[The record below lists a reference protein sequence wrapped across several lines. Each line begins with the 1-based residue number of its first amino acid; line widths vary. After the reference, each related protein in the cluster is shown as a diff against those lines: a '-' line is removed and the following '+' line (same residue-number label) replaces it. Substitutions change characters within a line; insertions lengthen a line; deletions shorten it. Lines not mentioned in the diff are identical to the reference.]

1 MPSMRYRPKK
11 QLQLERI
18 WRSDVSRKATF
29 FLVTGLVLVM
39 VLGGVVFAN
48 ATIYQSKIVAVKGDP
63 AGDFTNA
70 DLNGRYWFRRLE
82 IENVEAP
89 DREAAVAYGHID
101 FNGSGS
107 FSITF
112 TTFNSDGT
120 TESGSFTG
128 TYSVN
133 SDGSFTFQ
141 IEGSPDTITGNIST
155 DPDRSFIVLSD
166 GSASDDDGSYDIV
179 AGIVTAVKAPAT
191 QLSVSDLNGTWRFRN
206 LQIHDIEKSYTDVTV
221 CSITFNFNGSGN
233 WDGTYDCFD
242 TDGSSGSGAASG
254 TYKLNLA
261 GDAFD
266 FLIAGEPGVFV
277 SGYLSRDQSTLIFT
291 QGQIESDGSIE
302 QQIATALKINP
313 TKKFTKA
320 DLTGRYWYRELAIL
334 DMNSI
339 SRKASVSNG
348 FIDFGGNGTWS
359 GNYTSFWSDASTES
373 GTNSG
378 TYSVN
383 CDGSFT
389 LTVTSESP
397 NIVFYGN
404 ISSDGNTIMLNIPGK
419 DSDVGP
425 CGKAMPGIPLLLL
438 ED

>member
-1 MPSMRYRPKK
+1 M
-11 QLQLERI
+11 
-18 WRSDVSRKATF
+18 SRKLTF
-29 FLVTGLVLVM
+29 VLVTGLVLVM
-39 VLGGVVFAN
+39 VIGGALVAS
-48 ATIYQSKIVAVKGDP
+48 AAMYQSKVVGIKQDP
-63 AGDFTNA
+63 AGAFTDA

-112 TTFNSDGT
+112 TNSGSDGET
-120 TESGSFTG
+120 GSGNLSG

-141 IEGSPDTITGNIST
+141 IAGSSDIITGNIST
-155 DPDRSFIVLSD
+155 DPDRSFVVLSD

-179 AGIVTAVKAPAT
+179 AGIVTAVKAPTTPLNVA
-191 QLSVSDLNGTWRFRN
+191 DLNGTWRFRN

-221 CSITFNFNGSGN
+221 CSITFNFDGSGN
-233 WDGTYDCFD
+233 WDVTADCFD

-254 TYKLNLA
+254 TYTLNPA
-261 GDAFD
+261 GNAFD
-266 FLIAGEPGVFV
+266 FIIAGEPGVFV
-277 SGYLSRDQSTLIFT
+277 SGYLSRDQNTLIFT

-320 DLTGRYWYRELAIL
+320 DLTGRYWFRELAIL
-334 DMNSI
+334 DMNSS

-348 FIDFGGNGTWS
+348 FIDFSENGTWS

-373 GTNSG
+373 DTNSG

-397 NIVFYGN
+397 SMAFYGN
-404 ISSDGNTIMLNIPGK
+404 ISSDGNIIILAIPGK

-425 CGKAMPGIPLLLL
+425 CTKAIPGIPLLLL
-438 ED
+438 DD

>member
-1 MPSMRYRPKK
+1 MV
-11 QLQLERI
+11 I
-18 WRSDVSRKATF
+18 GGA
-29 FLVTGLVLVM
+29 LVASAAM
-39 VLGGVVFAN
+39 
-48 ATIYQSKIVAVKGDP
+48 YQSKVVGIKQDP
-63 AGDFTNA
+63 AGAFTNA

-89 DREAAVAYGHID
+89 DREAAVTYGYID

-107 FSITF
+107 FSIAF
-112 TTFNSDGT
+112 TTFDSDGT
-120 TESGSFTG
+120 PGSGNFSG
-128 TYSVN
+128 TYSVK

-141 IEGSPDTITGNIST
+141 IAGSPDTITGNIST
-155 DPDRSFIVLSD
+155 DPDRSFVVLSD
-166 GSASDDDGSYDIV
+166 GNASDDDGSYDIV
-179 AGIVTAVKAPAT
+179 AGIVTAVKAPT
-191 QLSVSDLNGTWRFRN
+191 TPLSVADLNGTWRFRN
-206 LQIHDIEKSYTDVTV
+206 LQIHDFEKSYTDVTV
-221 CSITFNFNGSGN
+221 CSITFNFDGSGN

-254 TYKLNLA
+254 TYTLNPA
-261 GDAFD
+261 GNAFD

-277 SGYLSRDQSTLIFT
+277 SGYLSRDQNTLIFT

-320 DLTGRYWYRELAIL
+320 DLAGKYWFRELAIL
-334 DMNSI
+334 DMQSS

-348 FIDFGGNGTWS
+348 FIDFSGNGTWS

-397 NIVFYGN
+397 SMAFYGN
-404 ISSDGNTIMLNIPGK
+404 ISSDGNTIILTIPGK

-425 CGKAMPGIPLLLL
+425 CGKAMPWIPLLLL
-438 ED
+438 DD

>member
-1 MPSMRYRPKK
+1 MP
-11 QLQLERI
+11 
-18 WRSDVSRKATF
+18 RKLTF
-29 FLVTGLVLVM
+29 VLVTGLVLVM
-39 VLGGVVFAN
+39 VLGGVLVAN
-48 ATIYQSKIVAVKGDP
+48 ATIYQNKIVAVKGDP
-63 AGDFTNA
+63 AGGFTNA

-89 DREAAVAYGHID
+89 DREASVAYGHID

-107 FSITF
+107 FSVNP
-112 TTFNSDGT
+112 TTFGSDGSPG
-120 TESGSFTG
+120 SGNFSG

-133 SDGSFTFQ
+133 SDGLFTFQ
-141 IEGSPDTITGNIST
+141 IAGSSDIITGNIST
-155 DPDRSFIVLSD
+155 DPDRSFVVLSD

-179 AGIVTAVKAPAT
+179 AGIVTAVKAPT
-191 QLSVSDLNGTWRFRN
+191 TPLSVADLNGTWRFRN

-221 CSITFNFNGSGN
+221 CSITFNFDGSGN
-233 WDGTYDCFD
+233 WDVTADCFD

-254 TYKLNLA
+254 TYTLNPA
-261 GDAFD
+261 GNAFD
-266 FLIAGEPGVFV
+266 FSVAGEPEVLF
-277 SGYLSRDQSTLIFT
+277 SGYLSRDRNTLIFT

-320 DLTGRYWYRELAIL
+320 DLTGRYWFRELAIL
-334 DMNSI
+334 DMNSS

-348 FIDFGGNGTWS
+348 FIDFSENGTWS
-359 GNYTSFWSDASTES
+359 GNYTSFWSDASTEP
-373 GTNSG
+373 GTNIG

-397 NIVFYGN
+397 SMAFYGN
-404 ISSDGNTIMLNIPGK
+404 ISSDGNTIILSIPGK

-425 CGKAMPGIPLLLL
+425 CGKAIPAIPLLLL

>member
-1 MPSMRYRPKK
+1 MP
-11 QLQLERI
+11 
-18 WRSDVSRKATF
+18 RKLTSV
-29 FLVTGLVLVM
+29 LVTGLVLVM
-39 VLGGVVFAN
+39 VIGGALVAS
-48 ATIYQSKIVAVKGDP
+48 AAMYQSKVVGIKQDP
-63 AGDFTNA
+63 AGAFTNA
-70 DLNGRYWFRRLE
+70 DLNGRYWFRRLQ

-89 DREAAVAYGHID
+89 YREAAVTYGYID
-101 FNGSGS
+101 FSGSGS
-107 FSITF
+107 FSITATDF
-112 TTFNSDGT
+112 GSDGET
-120 TESGSFTG
+120 GSGNLSG

-141 IEGSPDTITGNIST
+141 IAGSSDIITGNIST
-155 DPDRSFIVLSD
+155 DPDRSFVVLSD

-179 AGIVTAVKAPAT
+179 AGIVTAVKAPT
-191 QLSVSDLNGTWRFRN
+191 TPLSVADLNGTWRFRN

-221 CSITFNFNGSGN
+221 CSITFNFDGSGN
-233 WDGTYDCFD
+233 WDVTADCFD

-254 TYKLNLA
+254 TYTLNPA
-261 GDAFD
+261 GNAFD
-266 FLIAGEPGVFV
+266 FIIAGEPGVFV
-277 SGYLSRDQSTLIFT
+277 SGYLSRDQNTLIFT

-320 DLTGRYWYRELAIL
+320 DLTGRYWFRELAIL
-334 DMNSI
+334 DMESS

-348 FIDFGGNGTWS
+348 FIDFSENGTWS

-397 NIVFYGN
+397 SMAFYGN
-404 ISSDGNTIMLNIPGK
+404 ISSDGNTIILSIPGK

-425 CGKAMPGIPLLLL
+425 CGKAIPAIPLLLL

>member
-1 MPSMRYRPKK
+1 
-11 QLQLERI
+11 
-18 WRSDVSRKATF
+18 
-29 FLVTGLVLVM
+29 M
-39 VLGGVVFAN
+39 VIGGVVVAN
-48 ATIYQSKIVAVKGDP
+48 ATIYQNKMVAVKGNP
-63 AGDFTNA
+63 AGGFTNA
-70 DLNGRYWFRRLE
+70 DLNGRYWFRRLQ

-89 DREAAVAYGHID
+89 YREAAVTYGYID
-101 FNGSGS
+101 FSGSGS

-112 TTFNSDGT
+112 TDFGSDGET
-120 TESGSFTG
+120 GSGNFSG

-133 SDGSFTFQ
+133 SDGSFTLQ
-141 IEGSPDTITGNIST
+141 RAGSSTITTGNIST
-155 DPDRSFIVLSD
+155 DPDRSFLVFSD
-166 GSASDDDGSYDIV
+166 GNASDDDGSYDIV
-179 AGIVTAVKAPAT
+179 AGIITAVKAPT
-191 QLSVSDLNGTWRFRN
+191 TPLSVADLNGTWGFRN

-221 CSITFNFNGSGN
+221 CSITFNFDGSGN
-233 WDGTYDCFD
+233 WDVTADCFD

-254 TYKLNLA
+254 TYTLNPA
-261 GDAFD
+261 GNAFD
-266 FLIAGEPGVFV
+266 FIIAGEPGVFV
-277 SGYLSRDQSTLIFT
+277 SGYLSRDQNTLIFT

-320 DLTGRYWYRELAIL
+320 DLTGRYWFRELAIL
-334 DMNSI
+334 DMNSS

-348 FIDFGGNGTWS
+348 FIDFSENGTWS

-389 LTVTSESP
+389 LTLTSESP
-397 NIVFYGN
+397 SVTFYGN
-404 ISSDGNTIMLNIPGK
+404 ISSDGNTIILSIPGK

-425 CGKAMPGIPLLLL
+425 CGKAMPAIPLLLL

>member
-1 MPSMRYRPKK
+1 M
-11 QLQLERI
+11 
-18 WRSDVSRKATF
+18 SRKSTF
-29 FLVTGLVLVM
+29 FLVIGLVLVM
-39 VLGGVVFAN
+39 VIGGVVVAN

-63 AGDFTNA
+63 AGGFTNA
-70 DLNGRYWFRRLE
+70 DLDGRYWFRRLE

-89 DREAAVAYGHID
+89 NREATVAYGYID

-107 FSITF
+107 FSIAF
-112 TTFNSDGT
+112 TTFDSDGT
-120 TESGSFTG
+120 TEPRNFSG

-133 SDGSFTFQ
+133 SDGSFTLQ
-141 IEGSPDTITGNIST
+141 ISGNPTTITGNIST
-155 DPDRSFIVLSD
+155 DPDRSFVILSS
-166 GSASDDDGSYDIV
+166 GNASDDDGSYDIV
-179 AGIVTAVKAPAT
+179 AGIVTAVKAPT
-191 QLSVSDLNGTWRFRN
+191 TPLNVSDLNSTWRFRN
-206 LQIHDIEKSYTDVTV
+206 LQIHDFEKSYTDATV
-221 CSITFNFNGSGN
+221 CSITINFNGLGN

-254 TYKLNLA
+254 TYTLNPA
-261 GDAFD
+261 GKAFD
-266 FLIAGEPGVFV
+266 LSVAGEPGVFV
-277 SGYLSRDQSTLIFT
+277 SGYLSRDRNTLIFT

-313 TKKFTKA
+313 TKKFTNA
-320 DLTGRYWYRELAIL
+320 DLTGRYWFRELAIL
-334 DMNSI
+334 DMNSS

-348 FIDFGGNGTWS
+348 FIDFSGNGTWS
-359 GNYTSFWSDASTES
+359 GNYTSFWSDASTEP
-373 GTNSG
+373 GTNIG

-397 NIVFYGN
+397 NVVFYGN
-404 ISSDGNTIMLNIPGK
+404 ISSDGKTIILTTPGK

-438 ED
+438 DD

>member
-1 MPSMRYRPKK
+1 M
-11 QLQLERI
+11 
-18 WRSDVSRKATF
+18 SRKLTF
-29 FLVTGLVLVM
+29 VLVTALVLVM
-39 VLGGVVFAN
+39 VLGGVLVAN
-48 ATIYQSKIVAVKGDP
+48 ATIYQNKMVAVKGNP
-63 AGDFTNA
+63 AGGFTNA
-70 DLNGRYWFRRLE
+70 DLNGRYWFRRLQ

-89 DREAAVAYGHID
+89 DREAAVTYGYID
-101 FNGSGS
+101 FSGSGS
-107 FSITF
+107 FSITATDF
-112 TTFNSDGT
+112 GSDGET
-120 TESGSFTG
+120 GSGNLSG

-141 IEGSPDTITGNIST
+141 IAGSSDIITGNIST
-155 DPDRSFIVLSD
+155 DPDRSFVVLSD

-179 AGIVTAVKAPAT
+179 AGIVTAVKAPT
-191 QLSVSDLNGTWRFRN
+191 TPLSVADLNGTWRFRN

-221 CSITFNFNGSGN
+221 CSMTFNFNGSGN
-233 WDGTYDCFD
+233 WDVTADCFD

-254 TYKLNLA
+254 TYTLNPA
-261 GDAFD
+261 GNAFD
-266 FLIAGEPGVFV
+266 FIIAGEPGVFV
-277 SGYLSRDQSTLIFT
+277 SGYLSRDQNTLIFT

-320 DLTGRYWYRELAIL
+320 DLTGRYWFRELAIL
-334 DMNSI
+334 DMQSS

-348 FIDFGGNGTWS
+348 FIDFSGNGTWS

-397 NIVFYGN
+397 SMAFYGN
-404 ISSDGNTIMLNIPGK
+404 ISSDGNIIILAIPGK

-425 CGKAMPGIPLLLL
+425 CGKAIPGIPLLLL
-438 ED
+438 DD

>member
-1 MPSMRYRPKK
+1 M
-11 QLQLERI
+11 
-18 WRSDVSRKATF
+18 SRKLTF

-39 VLGGVVFAN
+39 VIGGVVVAN
-48 ATIYQSKIVAVKGDP
+48 ATIYQSKIVGIKQDP
-63 AGDFTNA
+63 AGGFTNA

-89 DREAAVAYGHID
+89 DREAAVAYGYID

-107 FSITF
+107 FSIAVTG
-112 TTFNSDGT
+112 FNSDGET
-120 TESGSFTG
+120 GSESFGG
-128 TYSVN
+128 TYIVN

-141 IEGSPDTITGNIST
+141 IAGSPDIITGNIST
-155 DPDRSFIVLSD
+155 DPDRSFVVLSD

-179 AGIVTAVKAPAT
+179 AGIVTAVKAPT
-191 QLSVSDLNGTWRFRN
+191 TPLSVADLNGTWRFRN

-221 CSITFNFNGSGN
+221 CSITFNFDGSGN
-233 WDGTYDCFD
+233 WDVTYDCFD

-254 TYKLNLA
+254 TYTLNPA
-261 GDAFD
+261 GNAFD
-266 FLIAGEPGVFV
+266 FIIAGEPGVFV
-277 SGYLSRDQSTLIFT
+277 SGYLSRDQNTLIFT
-291 QGQIESDGSIE
+291 QGQIESDSSIE

-320 DLTGRYWYRELAIL
+320 DLTGRYWFRELAIL
-334 DMNSI
+334 DMNSS

-348 FIDFGGNGTWS
+348 FIDFSENGTWS

-397 NIVFYGN
+397 SMAFYGN
-404 ISSDGNTIMLNIPGK
+404 ISSDGNTIILSIPGK

-425 CGKAMPGIPLLLL
+425 CGKAIPGIPLLLL
-438 ED
+438 DD

>member
-1 MPSMRYRPKK
+1 M
-11 QLQLERI
+11 
-18 WRSDVSRKATF
+18 SRKLTF
-29 FLVTGLVLVM
+29 VLVTALVLVM
-39 VLGGVVFAN
+39 VLGGVLVAN
-48 ATIYQSKIVAVKGDP
+48 AAIYQNKIVAVKGDP
-63 AGDFTNA
+63 AGGFTNA
-70 DLNGRYWFRRLE
+70 DLDGRYWFRRLE
-82 IENVEAP
+82 IENVETP

-107 FSITF
+107 FSMTF
-112 TTFNSDGT
+112 TTFDSEGET
-120 TESGSFTG
+120 GSGNFSG

-133 SDGSFTFQ
+133 SDGSFT
-141 IEGSPDTITGNIST
+141 ISTPGDPTTITTGNISP
-155 DPDRSFIVLSD
+155 DPDRIFVVLSD
-166 GSASDDDGSYDIV
+166 GNASDYDGSYDIV
-179 AGIVTAVKAPAT
+179 AGIVTAVKAPTT
-191 QLSVSDLNGTWRFRN
+191 QLNVADLNGTWRFRN

-221 CSITFNFNGSGN
+221 CSITFNFDGSGN
-233 WDGTYDCFD
+233 WDVTADCFD

-254 TYKLNLA
+254 TYTLNPA
-261 GDAFD
+261 GNAFD
-266 FLIAGEPGVFV
+266 FIIAGEPGVFV
-277 SGYLSRDQSTLIFT
+277 SGYLSRDQNTLIFT

-320 DLTGRYWYRELAIL
+320 DLTGRYWFRELAIL
-334 DMNSI
+334 DMNSS

-348 FIDFGGNGTWS
+348 FIDFSENGTWS

-397 NIVFYGN
+397 SMAFYGN
-404 ISSDGNTIMLNIPGK
+404 ISSDGNTIILAIPEE

-425 CGKAMPGIPLLLL
+425 CGKAIPGIPLLLL
-438 ED
+438 DD